1 MTVGEF
7 CNREVVIAGRDT
19 TIVEAAKLMRRHHV
33 GDLVVVDRREEMN
46 IPVGIIT
53 DRDIVVEIVA
63 GEIGLD
69 SALTGDVMS
78 FELTTAREGD
88 GILETMQKM
97 RSLGIR
103 RMPVVND
110 RGGLEGILAVD
121 DVLELLAEELTLLAS
136 AATHGQ
142 EREKKL
148 RP

>member
-7 CNREVVIAGRDT
+7 CNREVVIAARET
-19 TIVEAAKLMRRHHV
+19 TIVEAAKLMRKYHV

-53 DRDIVVEIVA
+53 DRDIVVEIIA
-63 GEIGLD
+63 GEVTLD
-69 SALTGDVMS
+69 SACTGDVMS
-78 FELTTAREGD
+78 FELTTAKEHD
-88 GILETMQKM
+88 GILEALQKM
-97 RSLGIR
+97 RGLGIR

-142 EREKKL
+142 EKEKKL

>member
-7 CNREVVIAGRDT
+7 CNREVVIAERET
-19 TIVEAAKLMRRHHV
+19 TIVEAAKLMRKHHV

-53 DRDIVVEIVA
+53 DRDIVVEIIA
-63 GEIGLD
+63 GEISLD
-69 SALTGDVMS
+69 SACTGDVMS
-78 FELTTAREGD
+78 FELTTAKEHD
-88 GILETMQKM
+88 GILEALQKM

-121 DVLELLAEELTLLAS
+121 DVLELLAEELALLAS

-142 EREKKL
+142 AKEKKL

>member
-7 CNREVVIAGRDT
+7 CNREVVIAERET
-19 TIVEAAKLMRRHHV
+19 TIVEAAKLMRKYHV

-53 DRDIVVEIVA
+53 DRDIVVEIIA
-63 GEIGLD
+63 GEVSLD
-69 SALTGDVMS
+69 SACTGDVMS
-78 FELTTAREGD
+78 FELTTAKEHD
-88 GILETMQKM
+88 GILEALQKM
-97 RSLGIR
+97 RGLGIR

-136 AATHGQ
+136 AATQGQ
-142 EREKKL
+142 EKEKKL

>member
-1 MTVGEF
+1 MSAGEF
-7 CNREVVIAGRDT
+7 CNREVVIAERQT
-19 TIVEAAKLMRRHHV
+19 TIVEAAKLMRKYHV

-46 IPVGIIT
+46 FPVGIIT
-53 DRDIVVEIVA
+53 DRDIVVEIIA
-63 GEIGLD
+63 GEVSLD
-69 SALTGDVMS
+69 SACTGDVMS
-78 FELTTAREGD
+78 FELITAKEHD
-88 GILETMQKM
+88 GILETLQKM

-142 EREKKL
+142 EKERKL

>member
-7 CNREVVIAGRDT
+7 CNREVVIAERQT
-19 TIVEAAKLMRRHHV
+19 TIVEAAKLMRKYHV

-53 DRDIVVEIVA
+53 DRDIVVEIIA
-63 GEIGLD
+63 GEVSLD
-69 SALTGDVMS
+69 SACTGDVMS
-78 FELTTAREGD
+78 FELTTAKEHD
-88 GILETMQKM
+88 GILEALQKM
-97 RSLGIR
+97 RGLGIR

-110 RGGLEGILAVD
+110 QGGLEGILAVD

-142 EREKKL
+142 EKEKKL

>member
-7 CNREVVIAGRDT
+7 CNREVVIAARET
-19 TIVEAAKLMRRHHV
+19 TIVEAAKLMRKYHV
-33 GDLVVVDRREEMN
+33 GDLVVVDRRGEMN

-53 DRDIVVEIVA
+53 DRDIVVEIIA
-63 GEIGLD
+63 GEVSLD
-69 SALTGDVMS
+69 SACTGDVMS
-78 FELTTAREGD
+78 FELTTAKEHD
-88 GILETMQKM
+88 GILEALQKM
-97 RSLGIR
+97 RGLGIR

-121 DVLELLAEELTLLAS
+121 DVLELLAEELSLLAS

-142 EREKKL
+142 EKEKKL

>member
-7 CNREVVIAGRDT
+7 CNREVVIAGRET
-19 TIVEAAKLMRRHHV
+19 TIVEAAKLMRKYHV

-53 DRDIVVEIVA
+53 DRDIVVEIIA
-63 GEIGLD
+63 GEISLD
-69 SALTGDVMS
+69 SACTGDVMS
-78 FELTTAREGD
+78 FELATAKEHD
-88 GILETMQKM
+88 GILEALQKM
-97 RSLGIR
+97 RGLGIR

-121 DVLELLAEELTLLAS
+121 DILELLAEELTLLAS

-142 EREKKL
+142 AKEKKL

>member
-7 CNREVVIAGRDT
+7 CNREVVIAGRET
-19 TIVEAAKLMRRHHV
+19 TIVEAAKLMRKYHV

-53 DRDIVVEIVA
+53 DRDIVVEIIA

-69 SALTGDVMS
+69 SACTGDVMS
-78 FELTTAREGD
+78 FELATTKEHD
-88 GILETMQKM
+88 GILEALQKM
-97 RSLGIR
+97 RGLGIR

-121 DVLELLAEELTLLAS
+121 DILELLAEELSLLAS

-142 EREKKL
+142 AKEKKL